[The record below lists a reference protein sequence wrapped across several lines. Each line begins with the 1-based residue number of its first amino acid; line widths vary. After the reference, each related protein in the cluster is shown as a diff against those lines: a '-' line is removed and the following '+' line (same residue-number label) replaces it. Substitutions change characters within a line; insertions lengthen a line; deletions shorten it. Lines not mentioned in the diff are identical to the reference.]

1 MAAASMVE
9 VWSVMKTFSA
19 FLEERAFFVDLEI
32 FTDKIGESGRKIIR
46 RAYEAARSLKHA
58 ELFPEHVL
66 IAYAEV
72 EPSRFEML
80 LQRLNLEPQVV
91 LQGLSERLGQG
102 DHAAE
107 SMKLSKEFR
116 TLLHHALKHAKDLG
130 QRRIEA
136 SDLLIGIFSDSS
148 GFPVKLFKR
157 LGVRQEAVLKGIDD
171 LKAVR

>member
-1 MAAASMVE
+1 MVE
-9 VWSVMKTFSA
+9 LRSIVKSFLSLLGGEA
-19 FLEERAFFVDLEI
+19 FLVDLEI
-32 FTDKIGESGRKIIR
+32 FTDKIGESGQKIFR
-46 RAYEAARSLKHA
+46 RAYETARSLKHP

-72 EPSRFEML
+72 EPSRFEIL
-80 LQRLNLEPQVV
+80 LQKLNLDPRVV
-91 LQGLSERLGQG
+91 LQALSARLGQG

-136 SDLLIGIFSDSS
+136 SDLLIGVFADSH

-157 LGVRQEAVLKGIDD
+157 LGVKQEAVLKGINE